1 MTMAYLSGYATY
13 HYSVNKIHIRLLSVS
28 DQNKGKNK
36 LYLRRKLSDGKKL
49 MEARLK
55 RLNNLSRSQVIKAK
69 LLQLKFRM
77 EDYLKQPI
85 YEEYDF
91 FTSFLSNYIDTIYD
105 KRSMFAKDINITP
118 VSLSQILN
126 NHREPKEEFMFRLML
141 QSELTFKN
149 ICEFQKE
156 TWYQVYYHEKICDT
170 MSNQDEWRPLEK
182 EICENKKCSFKINVT
197 EHNNNKYD
205 LKSLFRRETLHFI
218 IR

>member
-1 MTMAYLSGYATY
+1 MKTSKSAKTIMNPEFGVDSRY
-13 HYSVNKIHIRLLSVS
+13 
-28 DQNKGKNK
+28 KN
-36 LYLRRKLSDGKKL
+36 LDRKLSDGKNL

-85 YEEYDF
+85 YEEYEF
-91 FTSFLSNYIDTIYD
+91 FTGFLTNYIDTIYD

-141 QSELTFKN
+141 HSELTFKN
-149 ICEFQKE
+149 ICEFQKKI
-156 TWYQVYYHEKICDT
+156 WYQIYYHEKICDT
-170 MSNQDEWRPLEK
+170 MSNQDEWRPSEK
-182 EICENKKCSFKINVT
+182 KYVKIKHAV
-197 EHNNNKYD
+197 
-205 LKSLFRRETLHFI
+205 LK
-218 IR
+218 